1 MSREIPTSKED
12 RLTMKKLAL
21 FSLAFLGVLA
31 ATGVAFAADEATA
44 ALNVI
49 GNVALAAGLGIGL
62 GVVGPGIGQG
72 ITMYGALSGMA
83 RNPEQTGTLRVYML
97 IGLALIESLAIYALV
112 VALILLY
119 AFPYTQT
126 VMKYLG
132 AS

>member
-1 MSREIPTSKED
+1 
-12 RLTMKKLAL
+12 MKKLAL

-31 ATGVAFAADEATA
+31 ASGVAMAADETNA
-44 ALNVI
+44 ALAVI
-49 GNVALAAGLGIGL
+49 GNVALAAGIGIGL

-119 AFPYTQT
+119 AIPYSDT

-132 AS
+132 AT

>member
-1 MSREIPTSKED
+1 
-12 RLTMKKLAL
+12 MKKIAL
-21 FSLAFLGVLA
+21 FSVAFLGVLMA
-31 ATGVAFAADEATA
+31 AGVAMASDESTA
-44 ALNVI
+44 ALAVL

-72 ITMYGALSGMA
+72 LTMYGALSGMA

-119 AFPYTQT
+119 AFPFSDT

-132 AS
+132 A